1 MINIHI
7 SAHVY
12 LETDKKVEEK
22 INLIHTLLQTIIKNQ
37 NQMTNELETLT
48 TEVEE
53 TKTVVDSAIVLIKGL
68 KEKLDA
74 AGTDPAKLK
83 ALSDSL
89 DTKTNELAEAVA
101 ANTPASEE
109 EGNGGGQ

>member
-1 MINIHI
+1 MTININIH
-7 SAHVY
+7 HEGLGTV
-12 LETDKKVEEK
+12 VE
-22 INLIHTLLQTIIKNQ
+22 LLHLIIKNQ
-37 NQMTNELETLT
+37 NKMEDQLATLT

-53 TKTVVDSAIVLIKGL
+53 TKTVVDSAIALIKGL

-89 DTKTNELAEAVA
+89 DSKTNELAEAVA
-101 ANTPASEE
+101 ANTPSEGEE
-109 EGNGGGQ
+109 EETPPGQ